1 MVDSGS
7 TTVRFVIYSDTAGDP
22 DALLAQSDSITL
34 SGTSMQAREF
44 TFSGAQRITLTEG
57 TDYWIGLSWQD
68 PGSASVRYWRGAN
81 NSDGRLETRHY
92 LPDPLNA
99 FGAPRGPS
107 RPLPGPAT
115 SPPAP

>member
-44 TFSGAQRITLTEG
+44 TFSGAQRISLTEG

-81 NSDGRLETRHY
+81 NSNGRPADNHL
-92 LPDPLNA
+92 LPDPFHG
-99 FGAPRGPS
+99 FGAPYGPTGP
-107 RPLPGPAT
+107 RP
-115 SPPAP
+115 

>member
-68 PGSASVRYWRGAN
+68 PGSASVRYWRAPKNSNRRPETN
-81 NSDGRLETRHY
+81 NHP
-92 LPDPLNA
+92 PDPVNQV
-99 FGAPRGPS
+99 
-107 RPLPGPAT
+107 
-115 SPPAP
+115 